1 MAEGAPAVKEQRTV
15 LVVDDEPSIRDLIV
29 VVLEEEGYRALA
41 ASSGVFALHL
51 VATEQP
57 DLVLLDM
64 MMPKMDGR
72 ETLRRLR
79 LLPEWQNTP
88 VVVMSAAVT
97 AANVGDGVAAFIA
110 KPFDLGA
117 LLDTIAGVLDGHSLG
132 DPIARS

>member
-1 MAEGAPAVKEQRTV
+1 MDKRTV

-41 ASSGVFALHL
+41 AGSGVFALHL

-64 MMPKMDGR
+64 MMPQMDGR

-79 LLPEWQNTP
+79 QLPEGQTTP

-97 AANVGDGVAAFIA
+97 AANVGDGVAAFIG

-117 LLDTIAGVLDGHSLG
+117 LLETIAGILDGRSLG
-132 DPIARS
+132 DSIAES